1 VRPDGVMS
9 SLQTRPSPLGRIV
22 SLLILLFAVLVFLP
36 GEGRA
41 ENADAADAVRGFYD
55 VLLSTMRDG
64 AQLGQR
70 GRYAKLEPVI
80 LKVFDVP
87 YMTRMAVGL
96 SWAAAPELKQHQV
109 AEAFGRYIT
118 ATWVDRFDSYSG
130 EKLEVTGTQPYGVGA
145 VVHTRIVKP
154 NGEPVAIDYLM
165 RRNGEAWQIADVY
178 LMGTISELATRRA
191 EFSSVL
197 RSQGIE
203 ALIAVLNRKSGL
215 MVSAA
220 LPSDPGS

>member
-1 VRPDGVMS
+1 MS
-9 SLQTRPSPLGRIV
+9 SPQTGPLPIGRIT
-22 SLLILLFAVLVFLP
+22 SLLVLLFVELIFLP
-36 GEGRA
+36 VEGRA
-41 ENADAADAVRGFYD
+41 ENADAANAVRGFYD

-87 YMTRMAVGL
+87 YMSRMAVGP
-96 SWAAAPELKQHQV
+96 SWAATPQLKQHQV

-118 ATWVDRFDSYSG
+118 ATWADRFDSYSG
-130 EKLEVTGTQPYGVGA
+130 EKLEVTGVQPYTAGA
-145 VVHTRIVKP
+145 LVHTRIVKP

-165 RRNGEAWQIADVY
+165 RRNGEAWQFADVY
-178 LMGTISELATRRA
+178 LTGTISELATRRA

-197 RSQGIE
+197 RSQGID
-203 ALIAVLNRKSGL
+203 ALIAVLNRRAGM

-220 LPSDPGS
+220 LPSDPAS

>member
-1 VRPDGVMS
+1 MGSP
-9 SLQTRPSPLGRIV
+9 QTRPSLIGRIV
-22 SLLILLFAVLVFLP
+22 SLVILLFAVLVFLP

-41 ENADAADAVRGFYD
+41 ENADAADAVRGFYG

-70 GRYAKLEPVI
+70 GRYAKLEPVM

-87 YMTRMAVGL
+87 YMTRMAVGP
-96 SWAAAPELKQHQV
+96 SWAAIPELKQHQV
-109 AEAFGRYIT
+109 TEAFGRYIT
-118 ATWVDRFDSYSG
+118 ATWADRFDSYSG
-130 EKLEVTGTQPYGVGA
+130 EKLEVTGAQPYGAGA
-145 VVHTRIVKP
+145 IVHTRIVKS

-178 LMGTISELATRRA
+178 LTGTISELATRRS

-197 RSQGIE
+197 RSQGIDG
-203 ALIAVLNRKSGL
+203 LILVLNRKSGM

-220 LPSDPGS
+220 LPADPAS

>member
-1 VRPDGVMS
+1 MVMS
-9 SLQTRPSPLGRIV
+9 SPQTRPLPIGRIA
-22 SLLILLFAVLVFLP
+22 SLLILVFVELIFVP

-41 ENADAADAVRGFYD
+41 ENADAADAVRGFYE
-55 VLLSTMRDG
+55 VLLSSMRDG
-64 AQLGQR
+64 AELGQR

-87 YMTRMAVGL
+87 YMTRMAVGP
-96 SWAAAPELKQHQV
+96 SWAATPQLKQHQV

-118 ATWVDRFDSYSG
+118 ATWADRFDSYSG
-130 EKLEVTGTQPYGVGA
+130 EKLEVTGVRPYAAGA
-145 VVHTRIVKP
+145 LVQTRIVKP

-165 RRNGEAWQIADVY
+165 RRNGEAWQIADIY
-178 LMGTISELATRRA
+178 LTGTISELATRRA

-197 RSQGIE
+197 RSQGID
-203 ALIAVLNRKSGL
+203 ALIAVLNRRAGM

>member
-1 VRPDGVMS
+1 MRRDGDMS
-9 SLQTRPSPLGRIV
+9 SSQTRPSPIGRIACV
-22 SLLILLFAVLVFLP
+22 LILLFAGLALLP
-36 GEGRA
+36 IEGR
-41 ENADAADAVRGFYD
+41 ADAADAVRGFYD

-64 AQLGQR
+64 EQLGQR

-87 YMTRMAVGL
+87 YMARMAVGP
-96 SWAAAPELKQHQV
+96 SWAATPKLKQHQV

-118 ATWVDRFDSYSG
+118 TTWAERFDRYSG
-130 EKLEVTGTQPYGVGA
+130 EKLEVTDAQPYAAGA
-145 VVHTRIVKP
+145 LVHTRIVQS
-154 NGEPVAIDYLM
+154 NGEPVAIDYLT

-178 LMGTISELATRRA
+178 LTGTISELATRRS

-197 RSQGIE
+197 RSHGIDG
-203 ALIAVLNRKSGL
+203 LIAVLNRKAGM

-220 LPSDPGS
+220 LPSDPAS